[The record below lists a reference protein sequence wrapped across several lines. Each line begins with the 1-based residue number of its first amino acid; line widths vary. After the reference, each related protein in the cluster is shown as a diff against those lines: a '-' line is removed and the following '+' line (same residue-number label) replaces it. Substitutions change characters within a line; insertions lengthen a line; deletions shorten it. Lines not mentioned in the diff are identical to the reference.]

1 MNNNRA
7 IHPKPHHWLLLLSLA
22 AVLLMFASC
31 ADDLYEEGA
40 NRRPLDFSDYPTRFA
55 AVESLEE
62 ASASKAAKKIS
73 TDYDKKWWWT
83 FGDHIFV
90 KDGSSFVRSDT
101 SDIPLPATGVS
112 LVQDANFYFKETFE
126 GDRYDV
132 YYTGNGGTN
141 GKCADSV
148 HITPVQWQTA
158 FGAGHVG
165 KYGDCATG
173 TARRQNESLFHVQ
186 LNHKAS
192 YLLFTPRVVNASYNT
207 KLRSI
212 TVTSDN
218 TICGDYAFGA
228 DGLDKDNVKNGGKK
242 ITLNLYTV
250 DALGKEHYPF
260 ALSDFKD
267 TDKCLYMVLQPGD
280 HKVSIT
286 YEMVDSLGKKSNM
299 QIQEVKHNKLT
310 NKYEYSYTDS
320 ISAGTHWK
328 VTRELKS
335 TAHTFTENGFTK
347 VSHKLE
353 GSTEL
358 MRFQIPY
365 TYYEWGASTWFWML
379 RKESSHLGDYG
390 MGELMNKG
398 ELSATRY
405 PTNSNPADAANYE
418 CTGAPLTYVPSW
430 FNRVAEAD
438 NWNARNGTLY
448 AIYNRTNT
456 RFYRIHNLKSVLIWK
471 DGVNSDYAFTWSD
484 YVNLVNSGF
493 LNDYKP
499 FLEFLQ
505 EGTNGYPL
513 CYHNVGSPLPIE
525 TISKYNGIHYCGY
538 SGCQRYYNGRWT
550 EDDYRNVY
558 APYNYIGYYES
569 GDISHRSVYKMPS
582 ANEVTYYLKYG
593 DIHRDNTTLWK
604 IDGAKN
610 LLNEMGPGY
619 RGDTTLCRGGIWIKK
634 RAVIEAEGHPF
645 STTMSAYG
653 IDLRYQSP
661 GNNYMFRHYNEDAQ
675 VPAAEAAGGAVADVK
690 YGVPANKDD
699 YFFLPLLGYMH
710 NVANSPGT
718 TSNNID
724 WSANRGQYKFVGAEG
739 YYWTRTA
746 WPNAVISGQT
756 NAYNL
761 HGEREAYYLRITPY
775 YVALAWDMR
784 ANRIHGM
791 VGNQRPDWYR
801 TLPTAQRNP
810 YGMSTFQNDPWFQ

>member
-1 MNNNRA
+1 MKHTMNNNRA
-7 IHPKPHHWLLLLSLA
+7 IHPKPHHWLSLLSLA

-228 DGLDKDNVKNGGKK
+228 DGLDKDNVKNGGNK

-286 YEMVDSLGKKSNM
+286 YEMVDSLGRKSDM

-320 ISAGTHWK
+320 ISAGTRWK

-353 GSTEL
+353 GSEL
-358 MRFQIPY
+358 MRFEIPY
-365 TYYEWGASTWFWML
+365 AYYQWGSGGWFWTTIDQAL
-379 RKESSHLGDYG
+379 LNPGSTTYTIFNPYINGGGSSHPTKMYITFTY
-390 MGELMNKG
+390 
-398 ELSATRY
+398 ATRW
-405 PTNSNPADAANYE
+405 PTNSNPADVSNYE
-418 CTGAPLTYVPSW
+418 CTGAPLSYIFPGYTYLSGGWTVYTVEDEILCPPKVLWLGGTPSTTH
-430 FNRVAEAD
+430 FGAPDKV
-438 NWNARNGTLY
+438 GT
-448 AIYNRTNT
+448 
-456 RFYRIHNLKSVLIWK
+456 
-471 DGVNSDYAFTWSD
+471 G
-484 YVNLVNSGF
+484 
-493 LNDYKP
+493 
-499 FLEFLQ
+499 
-505 EGTNGYPL
+505 
-513 CYHNVGSPLPIE
+513 
-525 TISKYNGIHYCGY
+525 
-538 SGCQRYYNGRWT
+538 
-550 EDDYRNVY
+550 DDYWNVQNPQSEP
-558 APYNYIGYYES
+558 PYGTRTGLLTHYGKSSTEHKWIYIYPNGSYS
-569 GDISHRSVYKMPS
+569 IFHNSILKMPS
-582 ANEVTYYLKYG
+582 ANEMTYYLKYG

-604 IDGAKN
+604 IDG
-610 LLNEMGPGY
+610 Y

-634 RAVIEAEGHPF
+634 KTVIAAEGHPF

-653 IDLRYQSP
+653 IDLRYKSP

-699 YFFLPLLGYMH
+699 YFFLPLMGYMH
-710 NVANSPGT
+710 NVGNSPGT
-718 TSNNID
+718 ASNSLN

-739 YYWTRTA
+739 YYWTRTM
-746 WPNAVISGQT
+746 WPNAIASGQT

-761 HGEREAYYLRITPY
+761 HGDREAYYLRITPY

-801 TLPTAQRNP
+801 TLPLTQRDPGN
-810 YGMSTFQNDPWFQ
+810 TRFINDPWFQ

>member
-1 MNNNRA
+1 
-7 IHPKPHHWLLLLSLA
+7 
-22 AVLLMFASC
+22 MFASC

-141 GKCADSV
+141 GKYADSV

-173 TARRQNESLFHVQ
+173 TATRQNESLFHVQ

-192 YLLFTPRVVNASYNT
+192 YLLFTPRVANASYNT

-228 DGLDKDNVKNGGKK
+228 GGLDKDNVKNGGKK

-299 QIQEVKHNKLT
+299 QIQQVKHNKLT

-320 ISAGTHWK
+320 ISAGTRWK

-353 GSTEL
+353 GSEL

-365 TYYEWGASTWFWML
+365 TYYQWGASTWFWL
-379 RKESSHLGDYG
+379 SEGYSGYSFGLTDLGYTG
-390 MGELMNKG
+390 THVAN
-398 ELSATRY
+398 SY
-405 PTNSNPADAANYE
+405 PTNSNPSDASNYE
-418 CTGAPLTYVPSW
+418 CNWAPLTYVPGYDMDM
-430 FNRVAEAD
+430 EAYASHTSIYGYANAD
-438 NWNARNGTLY
+438 DYAGNLFLFGTKDNARLYKKFVTAIQLTRRYAQPTSNPDLSEYTSYMTDYSSKHVPLTDLPSYFDANAYWDFAYNYSNIKSGIFQQIAYIQGTQIIDY
-448 AIYNRTNT
+448 YTYFYTNP
-456 RFYRIHNLKSVLIWK
+456 N
-471 DGVNSDYAFTWSD
+471 
-484 YVNLVNSGF
+484 
-493 LNDYKP
+493 
-499 FLEFLQ
+499 
-505 EGTNGYPL
+505 
-513 CYHNVGSPLPIE
+513 
-525 TISKYNGIHYCGY
+525 
-538 SGCQRYYNGRWT
+538 
-550 EDDYRNVY
+550 
-558 APYNYIGYYES
+558 APYGVPFFYNTGSASY
-569 GDISHRSVYKMPS
+569 RSVTKMPS
-582 ANEVTYYLKYG
+582 ANEMTYYLKYG

-604 IDGAKN
+604 LDGARISGSMK
-610 LLNEMGPGY
+610 PGY

-634 RAVIEAEGHPF
+634 KAVIEAEGHPF

-718 TSNNID
+718 RANFIN

-746 WPNAVISGQT
+746 WPNTIVSGQT
-756 NAYNL
+756 NAYNT

-791 VGNQRPDWYR
+791 VGNQKPDWYR
-801 TLPTAQRNP
+801 TLPTAQRDPNNH
-810 YGMSTFQNDPWFQ
+810 SEFQNDPWFQ

>member
-7 IHPKPHHWLLLLSLA
+7 IHPKPHHWLSLLSLA

-141 GKCADSV
+141 GKYADSV

-173 TARRQNESLFHVQ
+173 TATRQNESLFHVQ

-192 YLLFTPRVVNASYNT
+192 YLLFTPRVANASYNT

-228 DGLDKDNVKNGGKK
+228 GGLDKDNVKNGGKK

-299 QIQEVKHNKLT
+299 QIQQVKHNKLT

-320 ISAGTHWK
+320 IAPATRWK

-358 MRFQIPY
+358 MRFRIPY
-365 TYYEWGASTWFWML
+365 TYYEWGAAGWFWL
-379 RKESSHLGDYG
+379 TAAENAENGNG
-390 MGELMNKG
+390 
-398 ELSATRY
+398 SATYSFYPQLASGHSSTLRTLKWTY
-405 PTNSNPADAANYE
+405 STGWPTNADPSDISNYE
-418 CTGAPLTYVPSW
+418 RSGAPLSYIYPGWSYLLGYTGDQNANVICYPKTLWLGGTTST
-430 FNRVAEAD
+430 NR
-438 NWNARNGTLY
+438 WWY
-448 AIYNRTNT
+448 PT
-456 RFYRIHNLKSVLIWK
+456 RYGGEV
-471 DGVNSDYAFTWSD
+471 
-484 YVNLVNSGF
+484 
-493 LNDYKP
+493 
-499 FLEFLQ
+499 
-505 EGTNGYPL
+505 
-513 CYHNVGSPLPIE
+513 IE
-525 TISKYNGIHYCGY
+525 CP
-538 SGCQRYYNGRWT
+538 
-550 EDDYRNVY
+550 Y
-558 APYNYIGYYES
+558 APYVTQGRSDINVAVSSFVSTIYGKTIGSKYHTVYWNS
-569 GDISHRSVYKMPS
+569 GQGNVMRSIFKMPS
-582 ANEVTYYLKYG
+582 ANEMTYYLKYG
-593 DIHRDNTTLWK
+593 DIHRDNSTLWK
-604 IDGAKN
+604 I
-610 LLNEMGPGY
+610 EGY
-619 RGDTTLCRGGIWIKK
+619 CGDTTLCRGGIWVKK
-634 RAVIEAEGHPF
+634 KKVIEAEGHSF
-645 STTMSAYG
+645 SSEVSAYNN

-661 GNNYMFRHYNEDAQ
+661 GNNYIFRHYNEDAQ

-710 NVANSPGT
+710 NVGNSPGT
-718 TSNNID
+718 SSNGMD
-724 WSANRGQYKFVGAEG
+724 WSANKGQYKFVGAEG
-739 YYWTRTA
+739 YYWTRTM
-746 WPNAVISGQT
+746 WPNSIIAGQT
-756 NAYNL
+756 NAYNT
-761 HGEREAYYLRITPY
+761 HGDRESYYLHITPY
-775 YVALAWDMR
+775 YVALCWDIR
-784 ANRIHGM
+784 ANRIHGF
-791 VGNQRPDWYR
+791 VGNERPDWCR
-801 TLPTAQRNP
+801 TMP
-810 YGMSTFQNDPWFQ
+810 YAERYTHEYGGESKNDTWFQ